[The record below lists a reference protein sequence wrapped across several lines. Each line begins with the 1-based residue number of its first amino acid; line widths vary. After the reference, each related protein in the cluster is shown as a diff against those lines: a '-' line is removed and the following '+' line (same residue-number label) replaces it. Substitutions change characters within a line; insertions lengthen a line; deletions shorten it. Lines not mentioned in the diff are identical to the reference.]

1 MEIARTFF
9 MTIKIERE
17 KIRNTSNEHNEIEQ
31 ENDIYNME
39 LLIDWYVE

>member
-31 ENDIYNME
+31 ENDIYNKE
-39 LLIDWYVE
+39 QLIDQYVE